1 MLIAL
6 ISVDDFNQFKIL
18 NIRWGGKMNRGFMWV
33 QTVELPH
40 NAPQLYREILEAVE
54 RHYRSLKYLEI
65 SFAPADRGWYVLVKR
80 MIDLTFGL
88 IGLILL
94 APLFAIISVLIRID
108 SIGPTFYL
116 QERVGEN
123 GEIFKIYKFRTMIAD
138 AEKKTGPVWA
148 SENDPRLTRVGRVI
162 RGLKLDEL
170 PQLINLVKGEMSLVG
185 PRPERPPFV
194 SLFARAIPGYMH
206 RLKVKPGITGLAQ
219 IRNGYDRCAEDVIR
233 KLRFDLVYIKKMS
246 LTFDLK
252 LLGQTLLYLAKPV

>member
-1 MLIAL
+1 
-6 ISVDDFNQFKIL
+6 
-18 NIRWGGKMNRGFMWV
+18 MNRGFLGAV
-33 QTVELPH
+33 QTLELPH
-40 NAPQLYREILEAVE
+40 NAPQLYREILEAVG
-54 RHYRSLKYLEI
+54 RHHRTLNYLEI
-65 SFAPADRGWYVLVKR
+65 SFAPSDREWYIFVKR

-88 IGLILL
+88 IGIVLL
-94 APLFAIISVLIRID
+94 APLFAIISLLIKID
-108 SIGPTFYL
+108 SKGSAFYL

-123 GEIFKIYKFRTMIAD
+123 GEIFKIYKFRTMIAN

-162 RGLKLDEL
+162 RKLKLDEL
-170 PQLINLVKGEMSLVG
+170 PQLINLIKGDMSLVG

-194 SLFARAIPGYMH
+194 NLFATTIPGYMH

-233 KLRFDLVYIKKMS
+233 KLRFDLAYIKRMC
-246 LTFDLK
+246 LIIDFK